1 MLADA
6 RRLPLPRV
14 DTDPFNKLVRLT
26 QACARA
32 GEIGR
37 PNSLELFSLT
47 DAWEAVLP
55 GHELPVTG
63 KIFHGTATSTRK
75 DGTKEV
81 TEVYVGDGVNEKT
94 VELRRGNTYWLYE
107 TTSSSFLQS
116 ATPPPAVVPLG
127 GP

>member
-1 MLADA
+1 MLANA
-6 RRLPLPRV
+6 RKLPLPRV
-14 DTDPFNKLVRLT
+14 DTDTFNKLVKLT

-32 GEIGR
+32 GELDR
-37 PNSLELFSLT
+37 PSSLELFSLT

-94 VELRRGNTYWLYE
+94 VELRR
-107 TTSSSFLQS
+107 
-116 ATPPPAVVPLG
+116 
-127 GP
+127 

>member
-14 DTDPFNKLVRLT
+14 DTDTFNKLVRLT

-63 KIFHGTATSTRK
+63 KIFHGTATYMQK
-75 DGTKEV
+75 DGTKVV
-81 TEVYVGDGVNEKT
+81 TEVYI
-94 VELRRGNTYWLYE
+94 GNGE
-107 TTSSSFLQS
+107 
-116 ATPPPAVVPLG
+116 
-127 GP
+127 